1 MIRMLNNFFLF
12 ISAAELGV
20 LLGVILLILGGII

>member
-12 ISAAELGV
+12 ISAAELGA